1 MSVEFFIIM
10 FITIYTEFVKMIEI
24 YCQNIKAVNILSLVI
39 PVVFMTAVI
48 YEIYTIK
55 RVYGTD
61 KKNIAIHLITAVYL
75 IVYAVMLFFTEVL
88 LYAT

>member
-1 MSVEFFIIM
+1 M
-10 FITIYTEFVKMIEI
+10 
-24 YCQNIKAVNILSLVI
+24 
-39 PVVFMTAVI
+39 VFMTAVI

-88 LYAT
+88 PYAT